1 MRYTKTKIIQK
12 KLPSLSDIEEIK
24 TTSFLE
30 KVKEIIDD
38 GGLGKYID
46 IVDNMVNDQDV
57 AATDIAAALLKISL
71 SDLIP
76 GDAED
81 LDFSGT
87 EIYGDSGDDS
97 VRLFI
102 NAGKKS
108 KIRAKDIVG
117 AFAGEAGVPGNMIGH
132 IDLYDDYT
140 FVDVPAEYVR
150 DIMSAMKNSKI
161 KGKKVNIEIA
171 KKK

>member
-1 MRYTKTKIIQK
+1 
-12 KLPSLSDIEEIK
+12 
-24 TTSFLE
+24 
-30 KVKEIIDD
+30 
-38 GGLGKYID
+38 
-46 IVDNMVNDQDV
+46 MVNDQDV

-102 NAGKKS
+102 NAGKKN

-117 AFAGEAGVPGNMIGH
+117 AFAGEAAFP
-132 IDLYDDYT
+132 
-140 FVDVPAEYVR
+140 
-150 DIMSAMKNSKI
+150 
-161 KGKKVNIEIA
+161 EI
-171 KKK
+171 